1 MICRIANFILATH
14 LDRDGELQQ
23 DSWSCNDFIKL
34 KFAIKILLLAASPQS
49 LSNNCFFCESLLS
62 RIVQVAADHLLV

>member
-23 DSWSCNDFIKL
+23 DGWSCNDFITLKL
-34 KFAIKILLLAASPQS
+34 MITITLNL
-49 LSNNCFFCESLLS
+49 NY
-62 RIVQVAADHLLV
+62 RY